1 MQTSHFERAMASNA
15 NTTPLRH
22 ETLGSS
28 LGATK
33 HVVAPGAAI
42 GIGLAALAYFNQ
54 GKKWQKTTLKTGGV
68 FLAGWLLGG
77 YTQQY

>member
-1 MQTSHFERAMASNA
+1 MAANA

-22 ETLGSS
+22 ETMGSMS
-28 LGATK
+28 GTR
-33 HVVAPGAAI
+33 HVVAPGTAI
-42 GIGLAALAYFNQ
+42 VIGLAALAYFNQ

-77 YTQQY
+77 YAQQY